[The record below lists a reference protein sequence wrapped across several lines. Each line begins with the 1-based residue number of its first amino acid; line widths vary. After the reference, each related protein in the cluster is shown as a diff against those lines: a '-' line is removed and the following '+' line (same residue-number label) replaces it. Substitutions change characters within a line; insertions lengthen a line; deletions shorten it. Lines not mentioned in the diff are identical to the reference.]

1 MLKKLLKNEFKATSR
16 VYIAIYLVFTALM
29 TVERLSLFAFGNVQP
44 ADSFL
49 VTFSVFLVGIVSTLT
64 VLGVIALCVTPI
76 IYGIYRFYKNMLSD
90 EGYLSFT
97 LPVTVSQHLWSK
109 VIASCVWT
117 VVSIIFGLL
126 VGGLFLASLNWH
138 EAVDT
143 LALMGRTFGLIIE
156 DTGIWF
162 FLTALLMLFAAL
174 LQLSVSFLTYF
185 SAMSIGQCANK
196 HKFLVSVAVYVGF
209 NIAASVIMQFLS
221 LSVMFLSR
229 GGIVERIYAFLNR
242 YLFVQNPSVQTCQAM
257 CILFLTCSVWVCLI
271 GLVHFYISK
280 YFLTKKLNLA

>member
-16 VYIAIYLVFTALM
+16 VYVAIYLVFTALM
-29 TVERLSLFAFGNVQP
+29 TVERLSLFAFGNAQA
-44 ADSFL
+44 ADGFL
-49 VTFSVFLVGIVSTLT
+49 ETLSMLLMGIVSSLT
-64 VLGVIALCVTPI
+64 VLGVIALCVTPM

-109 VIASCVWT
+109 VIVSCVWT
-117 VVSIIFGLL
+117 AASVLFGLL

-138 EAVDT
+138 EAVELLSLT
-143 LALMGRTFGLIIE
+143 GHTFGLILR

-162 FLTALLMLFAAL
+162 FLTALLLLFTAL
-174 LQLSVSFLTYF
+174 LQLAVSFLTYF

-209 NIAASVIMQFLS
+209 NIAASVIMEFLS
-221 LSVMFLSR
+221 MAVLFLSR
-229 GGIVERIYAFLNR
+229 GGFLKAIFAFLNR
-242 YLFVQNPSVQTCQAM
+242 FLFVRNPSVQTCQAM
-257 CILFLTCSVWVCLI
+257 CLLFLSVSVWICLI
-271 GLVHFYISK
+271 GLVHFFVSK

>member
-16 VYIAIYLVFTALM
+16 VYIAIYLVFTALL
-29 TVERLSLFAFGNVQP
+29 TVERLSIFSFGNVET

-49 VTFSVFLVGIVSTLT
+49 GSISAFFLGIVSFLT
-64 VLGVIALCVTPI
+64 VLGVIALCVTPF

-109 VIASCVWT
+109 LLVSCVWT
-117 VVSIIFGLL
+117 VISAVFAIL
-126 VGGLFLASLNWH
+126 VGGLFLASLNWGQ
-138 EAVDT
+138 AGKT
-143 LALMGRTFGLIIE
+143 LTVMGHSFGVIIE

-162 FLTALLMLFAAL
+162 FIAVLLLIITAL
-174 LQLSVSFLTYF
+174 LQLAVSFLKYF
-185 SAMSIGQCANK
+185 SAMSIGQCTNK
-196 HKFLVSVAVYVGF
+196 HKFLVAVAVYVGF
-209 NIAASVIMQFLS
+209 NIATFTIMQFLS
-221 LSVMFLSR
+221 MTLLILSQ
-229 GGIVERIYAFLNR
+229 GGILGNIYDFLNR
-242 YLFVQNPSVQTCQAM
+242 YLLVQNPSAQACQAM
-257 CILFLTCSVWVCLI
+257 CILFLLGSLWFTLI